1 MPRSDDVMLT
11 DAERELRQ
19 RKRKR
24 LLIVLVLLLVLGLGA
39 VFGGKP
45 VLHGIKA
52 FQARRHAK
60 SAFALIDKEQWNEA
74 RKEATAAFQLWPD
87 EPEAIRAV
95 ARFLSRT
102 RQPQALEFW
111 DRLEKDGR
119 LTRVDLTDEASIALL
134 AGDDTRAKRAITA
147 LLSGKNGG
155 VKPVDH
161 LLEAQL
167 AIRQG
172 APIEAHDAL
181 QKVFSDSAA
190 TNREKLQSALI
201 ELSIAGGNEAWRD
214 DAWSWLQKLA
224 DQNDAA
230 GLDALTV
237 LAQTLVSQEKIPDH
251 FPIPAPDLAQKI
263 DAHPLARA
271 PQKLLAVD
279 LRIREQKE
287 ARDTL
292 IAEATERWK
301 TSESDDLTALATWLN
316 GKTEFQRELDA
327 IPLEKA
333 LQARD
338 LFLQRMDAL
347 GGLGRWSEIK
357 ELLDRD
363 TYPLDPVVQ
372 KMYLARCN
380 TQLGEKAASENNWQR
395 AFEAA
400 HGDPSKLL
408 MLASYAEKNGALET
422 ARAAYDEAA
431 AEAPKLRAA
440 HQGRLR
446 LAQATGETK
455 KIHDV
460 LAEML
465 AIWPND
471 PAVQNDEAYLRLLL
485 MEQTRRSEDGSQRSE
500 PAAESSPGAGDGPA
514 VTIGEENVQPRKEDG
529 AGSPTPNV
537 QRPTA
542 EKSEPITDN
551 QELITI
557 EDLAVR
563 LVQREPSSLPHRTL
577 LALARLRLGKFSDAM
592 DAYSNIQVSRGA
604 LTPSALAVHA
614 AVLAANGKT
623 ADAATELRDVDVKR
637 LLPEEAALV
646 AGIAR

>member
-1 MPRSDDVMLT
+1 MSDFMLT
-11 DAERELRQ
+11 DAELALRT
-19 RKRKR
+19 RKRRR
-24 LLIVLVLLLVLGLGA
+24 LLIALVLVLVFVLGA
-39 VFGGKP
+39 VFGGRP
-45 VLHGIKA
+45 VMHAIKA
-52 FQARRHAK
+52 WQARRHAQ
-60 SAFALIDKEQWNEA
+60 SAFALLEKEQWNDA
-74 RKEATAAFQLWPD
+74 RKEATAAYQLWPD

-102 RQPQALEFW
+102 RQGQALEFW
-111 DRLEKDGR
+111 DRLEKEDR

-134 AGDDTRAKRAITA
+134 VGDDTRAKRAIAA
-147 LLSGKNGG
+147 LLSGKNGA

-172 APIEAHDAL
+172 APMEAHDAL
-181 QKVFSDSAA
+181 QKVFSDPQA
-190 TNREKLQSALI
+190 TGREKLQAALLENAISA
-201 ELSIAGGNEAWRD
+201 GNDAWRD
-214 DAWSWLQKLA
+214 EALA
-224 DQNDAA
+224 LIKKVSESDDAA

-237 LAQTLVSQEKIPDH
+237 LAQTIATQEKVPDS
-251 FPIPAPDLAQKI
+251 FPATAIELAQKLE
-263 DAHPLARA
+263 AHPLARA

-279 LRIREQKE
+279 LRIREQKDT
-287 ARDTL
+287 RDTL

-301 TSESDDLTALATWLN
+301 AGDPDEITALATWLN
-316 GKTEFQRELDA
+316 GKSEYQRELDA

-333 LQARD
+333 LQSRD
-338 LFLQRMDAL
+338 LFLQHLDAL
-347 GGLGRWSEIK
+347 GGLGRWPEIK

-380 TQLGEKAASENNWQR
+380 AQLGEKAASENNWQR

-408 MLASYAEKNGALET
+408 MLANYAEKNNALET

-446 LAQATGETK
+446 LVQATGDTK

-471 PAVQNDEAYLRLLL
+471 PAVQNDEGYTRLLL
-485 MEQTRRSEDGSQRSE
+485 VEQAQVGSMKEEVENIEQL
-500 PAAESSPGAGDGPA
+500 AA
-514 VTIGEENVQPRKEDG
+514 
-529 AGSPTPNV
+529 
-537 QRPTA
+537 
-542 EKSEPITDN
+542 
-551 QELITI
+551 
-557 EDLAVR
+557 R

-614 AVLAANGKT
+614 AVLAANGK
-623 ADAATELRDVDVKR
+623 AEDAATEVRDLDVKR
-637 LLPEEAALV
+637 LLPEEAAL
-646 AGIAR
+646 IAALPR